1 MLCQFSCVV
10 VLSEIWKTKSTTK
23 LYQYFETGTSRHFK
37 ICRSESKSLMNND
50 AKFYVG
56 LTNAT
61 EVQGNKTHCV
71 KSDHFDFAFIDNSFS
86 MRVCTRLSEWENE
99 SLREKYPYTEFFLV
113 CFFPHSDVFTPLCFY
128 YWLSTSNPSFP
139 EGFQNMMKYY
149 KTAWQQISS

>member
-1 MLCQFSCVV
+1 MLCQFSCIV

-61 EVQGNKTHCV
+61 EVQGNKMHCV
-71 KSDHFDFAFIDNSFS
+71 KSDHLDFAFIDNSFS
-86 MRVCTRLSEWENE
+86 MRVCTGVSGERMNHCVKNVHIQSFFWSIFSHIQMF
-99 SLREKYPYTEFFLV
+99 SLLTLNIFHTFVFLLLT
-113 CFFPHSDVFTPLCFY
+113 F
-128 YWLSTSNPSFP
+128 N
-139 EGFQNMMKYY
+139 K
-149 KTAWQQISS
+149 